1 MEGVVKM
8 DEIVR
13 FPKEV
18 QLEKNQEY
26 FIGVNKT
33 GVCIA
38 KVIGYKTY
46 KNIRFPV
53 LIDIFNEV
61 R

>member
-1 MEGVVKM
+1 M
-8 DEIVR
+8 DKIVR

-18 QLEKNQEY
+18 KLEKDQEY

-38 KVIGYKTY
+38 EVVGYKTY
-46 KNIRFPV
+46 KNTRFPILRDV
-53 LIDIFNEV
+53 FNEV